1 MPESILVEK
10 VSPLRDGTVVTI
22 RERTRDEGTIF
33 MAFLQYLMRKLAEK
47 GDLDYLSIATEADE
61 LSRVIRERY
70 LLVVDA
76 WEGKERV
83 GHGSLIRHASEE
95 ETHVADISIQVNE
108 AFRSKGLGRTLLDA
122 LIEYGPVKVQ
132 GVQKVLAKV
141 QGTNDPAAKL
151 CIQAGFSVHGIM
163 PGKVQ
168 PKQTPVDQ
176 LLFVRDLS
184 LAPELLT
191 LPEEGR
197 RVPKYFPHWHE
208 TTRERQEKLVLIGFL
223 CGFEIEKFDT
233 VDDSGMWDWASRFAL
248 ALVDRD
254 PSILDGR
261 TRVEFLQ
268 SEALRLIPLRYL
280 RMMAKGL
287 GYVAPV

>member
-1 MPESILVEK
+1 MPETILYEKSITLK
-10 VSPLRDGTVVTI
+10 NGTVVTI
-22 RERTRDEGTIF
+22 RERAKDEGTIL
-33 MAFLQYLMRKLAEK
+33 MAFLQYLMRKIAEK
-47 GDLDYLSIATEADE
+47 GDLEYLSIAAEADE
-61 LSRVIRERY
+61 LSRVLREKY
-70 LLVVDA
+70 LFIVDA
-76 WEGKERV
+76 WVGKDRV
-83 GHGSLIRHASEE
+83 GHGSLIRHPSEE
-95 ETHVADISIQVNE
+95 EAHVADVSIQVQE
-108 AFRSKGLGRTLLDA
+108 DFREKGLGTTLLDA
-122 LIEYGPVKVQ
+122 LIEYGPVKIQ
-132 GVQKVLAKV
+132 GVQKVLAKI
-141 QGTNDPAAKL
+141 QGLNDPAAKL
-151 CIQAGFSVHGIM
+151 CIKAGFSVHGIM

-197 RVPKYFPHWHE
+197 KVPKYFPHWHE
-208 TTRERQEKLVLIGFL
+208 TERERKEKLVLVGFL
-223 CGFEIEKFDT
+223 CGFEIERFDA
-233 VDDSGMWDWASRFAL
+233 VDESGMWDWASRFAL

-261 TRVEFLQ
+261 TRVEYLQ

-280 RMMAKGL
+280 RMMAKAL